1 MVDLKIKETIFFL
14 TIKVWKVQKV
24 YYLCT
29 MKQIYE
35 TLADAAQNNKK
46 EFYGGIA
53 CLLTLTA
60 FLYFS
65 LNLFA

>member
-1 MVDLKIKETIFFL
+1 
-14 TIKVWKVQKV
+14 
-24 YYLCT
+24 
-29 MKQIYE
+29 MKQMYE